1 MNMTNKVY
9 QKLDMLDGLRESLSL
24 LVEELKEAGVTE
36 ITKQDDGVIIKLD
49 GSHGL
54 YIVHAVGEMG
64 PDTVVAN
71 GEITAS
77 LFLHWVTHA
86 GLIDGVSLNFAEKL
100 DPTHAAYLLGGLTA
114 RLFTT
119 YPGTKEFPRDLYMV
133 TDYILLRLT
142 QQIVKNPSLTTTTK

>member
-9 QKLDMLDGLRESLSL
+9 QKLDMVDGLRVALNL
-24 LVEELKEAGVTE
+24 LVEELKEAGVSE

-54 YIVHAVGEMG
+54 YIRHAVGEMG
-64 PDTVVAN
+64 PGTVVAN

-77 LFLHWVTHA
+77 LFLHWVTQTRV
-86 GLIDGVSLNFAEKL
+86 IDGVSLNFAERL
-100 DPTHAAYLLGGLTA
+100 DPIHAAYLLGGLTS

-119 YPGTKEFPRDLYMV
+119 YPGKEFARDLYMV

-142 QQIVKNPSLTTTTK
+142 NQIVKSPSLTN